1 LTVTGTTTVGGG
13 TSGALTITSAT
24 GAKQFTGLVTISAGA
39 TWTNN
44 TANAPVTFRGGITN
58 NGTFTAGSGV
68 HTFNVT
74 ASQALNGTFDIP
86 NITVTSPTV
95 LTNTNTLTVTTA
107 LAGTG
112 GLTQASNATLN
123 IGGTSGITTLTAS
136 ASGNTVNYTGAA
148 QVVHYNDYVNL
159 NLSGSGLKESWN
171 INITGNLTLSGT
183 VTLSIVAGLTIG
195 GNLTI
200 EDGATFYIDQDAVLT
215 VNGATTIGGTL
226 TFESKALG
234 SVSRFFKG
242 LVTISTTGT
251 WFHGSL
257 SLASSTIYFD
267 GGISNS
273 GTFTSNAASYVFQT
287 NDQALTGTLSIL
299 NVTVTGVTLTN
310 NNTLTVGTALS
321 GTGTLNNTGTL
332 NLIGNCSITTLANTG
347 TINRSG
353 TGNTTT
359 ALANF
364 SNTGT
369 INISGSGFITGITNN
384 AGGVV
389 NHSGTSAIE
398 SFNNATS
405 TSTLNISTTP
415 TVPTITTL
423 TATVA
428 GNTVS
433 YSGAG
438 VQTVRPTT
446 YSNLILSGSGVK
458 TTTAVTVNGVLSMEG
473 TATASAA
480 PTYGSSAILQYNTST
495 ARTAGVEWVSP
506 FAASGGVVITN
517 TGAITLNAAKVI
529 PQLSI
534 ASGALVNLSTFTTSR
549 TGILVL
555 NNATQSKG
563 SYGGTGSSATNINTT
578 YFESA
583 TGVLTVSNSWTGAT
597 NTDWATSSN
606 WSDGIVPIST
616 DYVSIPSGP
625 TNQPTIG
632 SAAVCGILDIA
643 SGATLTISGSNTLT
657 LTDISNAGTLTANAS
672 TLSVG

>member
-1 LTVTGTTTVGGG
+1 
-13 TSGALTITSAT
+13 
-24 GAKQFTGLVTISAGA
+24 
-39 TWTNN
+39 
-44 TANAPVTFRGGITN
+44 
-58 NGTFTAGSGV
+58 
-68 HTFNVT
+68 
-74 ASQALNGTFDIP
+74 
-86 NITVTSPTV
+86 
-95 LTNTNTLTVTTA
+95 
-107 LAGTG
+107 
-112 GLTQASNATLN
+112 
-123 IGGTSGITTLTAS
+123 
-136 ASGNTVNYTGAA
+136 
-148 QVVHYNDYVNL
+148 
-159 NLSGSGLKESWN
+159 
-171 INITGNLTLSGT
+171 
-183 VTLSIVAGLTIG
+183 
-195 GNLTI
+195 
-200 EDGATFYIDQDAVLT
+200 
-215 VNGATTIGGTL
+215 
-226 TFESKALG
+226 
-234 SVSRFFKG
+234 
-242 LVTISTTGT
+242 
-251 WFHGSL
+251 L

-438 VQTVRPTT
+438 VQTVRSTT

-672 TLSVG
+672 TLSVGGVFTNTGTFTAGTGTINYSGAAQTVTVVTYNNLTLSGSGTKTLQTGTTSIAGNLTLGGTASATTVVNISIVGNLLVGDGTNAATFTAAGFTLGVTGTTTVANASTLAISSATGTKTFTGAVTINSGGTLSESAAAPLVFGDNLTN